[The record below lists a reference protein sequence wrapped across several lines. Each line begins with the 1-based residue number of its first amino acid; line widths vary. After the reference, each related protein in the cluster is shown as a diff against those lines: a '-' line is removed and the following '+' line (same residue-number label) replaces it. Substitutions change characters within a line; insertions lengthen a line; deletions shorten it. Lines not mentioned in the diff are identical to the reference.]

1 MGGAGIRFSYT
12 IELPDTGQN
21 HFILPASYIG
31 RVGPDALD
39 IVTNMILHLPK

>member
-12 IELPDTGQN
+12 IELPDTGRHN
-21 HFILPASYIG
+21 FILPTSYIG